1 MQRKFLSFAIVAS
14 MAVAA
19 ACAVAGPLA
28 LAVVLP
34 LVAVFGILQA
44 VSASN
49 PDANRRSRNLP
60 HWLTVALYRVECF
73 AVGFRNRLGAA
84 LFAFNVRTG
93 AILCAF
99 PSSVTTDLAFGIVGE
114 LAFDGPV
121 RSQPARISHGTAAD
135 IVVGRWFTLAAD
147 GTARPGGAAP
157 AGGHAGVFMN
167 PKTQTSLGTSAGGA
181 LAPTLIVPTGTIGE
195 FGYMGAFVVSVANAV
210 AIGAAAKY
218 ADATGIISSGAPGA
232 GETAIPNSKFIRYAN
247 AAAGLAVLE
256 VTI

>member
-1 MQRKFLSFAIVAS
+1 MHRKSLSFAIVAC
-14 MAVAA
+14 MAAAA
-19 ACAVAGPLA
+19 ACAVAGPTA
-28 LAVVLP
+28 LFVVLP
-34 LVAVFGILQA
+34 LVAAFGGLMA

-49 PDANRRSRNLP
+49 PDANRRTRNLP

-73 AVGFRNRLGAA
+73 GYGMRNKLGAA

-99 PSSVTTDLAFGIVGE
+99 PSSVTTDIAFGVVGE
-114 LAFDGPV
+114 LAFDGPF
-121 RSQPARISHGTAAD
+121 RSQPARINHGTAAD

-167 PKTQTSLGTSAGGA
+167 PKNQASLGTAAGGA
-181 LAPTLIVPTGTIGE
+181 LAPTMTVPTGTIGE
-195 FGYMGAFVVSVANAV
+195 FGYMGAFVVQVANAV
-210 AIGAAAKY
+210 AIGQAAKY
-218 ADATGIISSGAPGA
+218 ADATGIISAGAPGA